1 MNKINAESIIFDLDG
16 TLWDSADNVAMSWNT
31 VIDELNIP
39 RMDEIYISGDEL
51 RNTMGMP
58 MDELARHFFPTLSEK
73 SQINM
78 LRKCMAFE
86 NEYVAEHGGTIYS
99 GEEETLK
106 LLSENHRLFIV
117 SNCQQGYIEAFLKF
131 SGFGKYFSGYACW
144 GDTGLQKSMTI
155 RLLMKKYSCKSAVY
169 IGDTDGDCKSAL
181 KADIPFVH
189 AAYGFGEISCRESVM
204 ASADSFSRYIDIF
217 R

>member
-1 MNKINAESIIFDLDG
+1 MDKINAESIIFDLDG

-106 LLSENHRLFIV
+106 LLAENH
-117 SNCQQGYIEAFLKF
+117 

-169 IGDTDGDCKSAL
+169 VGDTDGDCKSAL

-189 AAYGFGEISCRESVM
+189 AAYGFGEISDRGNVT
-204 ASADSFSRYIDIF
+204 AYADSFSGYLHIF
-217 R
+217 